1 MKLAELLEKTEY
13 TVVSGNV
20 DVEVKELQYDSRKVT
35 RGDVFV
41 CISGAVV
48 DGHDFITDV
57 IAKGAAA
64 VIVERNTQGI
74 ETADAVI
81 IRTPDT
87 RLALAY
93 MSAAFFDYPAEK
105 LFTIGITGTK
115 GKTTT
120 TFMVRDI
127 LEACNIK
134 TGLIGTI
141 ETIIGDTHIPSANT
155 TPESYMV
162 QKYFRDMAD
171 AGCRCVVMEVSS
183 QALMLHR
190 TAGIMFDIGVFTN
203 LEPDHIGP
211 NEHSSFE
218 EYAAC
223 KGKLFR
229 QCRTGIVNM
238 DSEHAGLVLEG
249 HT

>member
-64 VIVERNTQGI
+64 VIVERDTQGI

-87 RLALAY
+87 RIALAY
-93 MSAAFFDYPAEK
+93 MSAAF
-105 LFTIGITGTK
+105 
-115 GKTTT
+115 
-120 TFMVRDI
+120 
-127 LEACNIK
+127 
-134 TGLIGTI
+134 LII
-141 ETIIGDTHIPSANT
+141 
-155 TPESYMV
+155 
-162 QKYFRDMAD
+162 
-171 AGCRCVVMEVSS
+171 
-183 QALMLHR
+183 
-190 TAGIMFDIGVFTN
+190 
-203 LEPDHIGP
+203 
-211 NEHSSFE
+211 
-218 EYAAC
+218 
-223 KGKLFR
+223 R
-229 QCRTGIVNM
+229 QRNC
-238 DSEHAGLVLEG
+238 LQ
-249 HT
+249 